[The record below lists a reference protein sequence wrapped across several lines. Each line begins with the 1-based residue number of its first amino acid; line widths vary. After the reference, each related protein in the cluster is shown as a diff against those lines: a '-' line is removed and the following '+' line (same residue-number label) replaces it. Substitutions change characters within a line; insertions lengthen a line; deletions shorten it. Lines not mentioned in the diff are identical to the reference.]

1 MKNTIY
7 LTIFFCSNI
16 QISFAQT
23 AHKHLREADASYQ
36 HGDFKTSEEKYKKA
50 DEIQPTER
58 TRYNLG
64 NAMYRQKRL
73 EEATKQYESVIKQP
87 NATTEMRAKALH
99 NLGNIQ
105 FEKKDYSKAIESYR
119 NALKINPKDVA
130 TKRNL
135 AIAQKYLPPPPPQK
149 QQNQQQNNN
158 QNNENKQNQ
167 QQQNQNENKENKQ
180 NQTGN
185 EGQDTQQNQ
194 QQNNQNNNPSPQ
206 QQQQQMSHDDLRQM
220 LQIMENEEKKV
231 QQRLQ
236 KGKPKPNRS
245 AKDW

>member
-1 MKNTIY
+1 MKNKTKLCIAFFLLTTIK
-7 LTIFFCSNI
+7 
-16 QISFAQT
+16 ISFAQK
-23 AHKHLREADASYQ
+23 AHKYLREADANYQ
-36 HGDFKTSEEKYKKA
+36 QGDFKTSEEKYKKA
-50 DEIQPTER
+50 DEVQPDDR

-64 NAMYRQKRL
+64 NAMYRQQRL
-73 EEATKQYESVIKQP
+73 EEAEKQYESVIKQRNALP
-87 NATTEMRAKALH
+87 NARANALH

-105 FEKKDYSKAIESYR
+105 FHKKDYAKAVESYR

-135 AIAQKYLPPPPPQK
+135 AIAQKRIPPPPPQSQQQ
-149 QQNQQQNNN
+149 QQNQN
-158 QNNENKQNQ
+158 QNQNQ
-167 QQQNQNENKENKQ
+167 QQQNQKQSDNKNDKQ
-180 NQTGN
+180 DN
-185 EGQDTQQNQ
+185 GQNTPQNQ
-194 QQNNQNNNPSPQ
+194 QQNNQNNNQNQQ